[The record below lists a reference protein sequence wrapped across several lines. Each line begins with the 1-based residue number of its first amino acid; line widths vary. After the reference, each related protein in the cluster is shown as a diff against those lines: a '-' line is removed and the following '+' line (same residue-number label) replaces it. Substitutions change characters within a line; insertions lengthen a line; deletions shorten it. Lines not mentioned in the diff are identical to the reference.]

1 MLFRRGQI
9 TKQGLITIA
18 RKKKADWNA
27 IKAEYIAGGVSVQAL
42 ADKYKLSYGTVR
54 KRYEEDGWKAAREKA
69 RQKASD
75 AAIKKTADAAAANA
89 AKLEKARALLID
101 KILKA
106 IERMPE
112 QSGTRI
118 RQSQIDKNTGKQMS
132 VDYDLAILVQAFEK
146 LSNGATADFERQKQF
161 ASENNTTLMTYAD
174 LFKRPART
182 RTLEELE
189 GGDDV

>member
-1 MLFRRGQI
+1 MEQI
-9 TKQGLITIA
+9 TKRGLITIA
-18 RKKKADWNA
+18 RKKADWNA
-27 IKAEYIAGGVSVQAL
+27 IKAEYIAGGVSVKAL
-42 ADKYKLSYGTVR
+42 ADKYKIAYGVVR
-54 KRYEEDGWKAAREKA
+54 KRYEQDGWKALREKA
-69 RQKASD
+69 NQKASET
-75 AAIKKTADAAAANA
+75 AIKKTADAAAANA
-89 AKLEKARALLID
+89 VKLEKARALLID

-106 IERMPE
+106 IEKMPE

-161 ASENNTTLMTYAD
+161 AAENNTTLMTYAD

-182 RTLEELE
+182 RTLEEIE
-189 GGDDV
+189 GGEDV